1 MSKYYLVP
9 GTKIGA
15 KGLPG
20 GEIKADKTA
29 RKISDT
35 ELECFEDS
43 LEYLIA
49 TGKVVEGEP
58 EEIETAD
65 NEEEKGKSEK
75 RLALEANA
83 TELGI
88 EFNDKTANKVL
99 AEMIATEMKRAREE
113 LEANATELGIEFN
126 DKTTDEELKSL
137 IKKEL
142 E

>member
-1 MSKYYLVP
+1 
-9 GTKIGA
+9 
-15 KGLPG
+15 
-20 GEIKADKTA
+20 
-29 RKISDT
+29 
-35 ELECFEDS
+35 
-43 LEYLIA
+43 
-49 TGKVVEGEP
+49 VEGEP

-83 TELGI
+83 NELGI